1 MRIALM
7 ILVLTLVCFEGFAA
21 TYEKVDDSLKVTSTI
36 EQVEQLTIQQIKHE
50 IAGIDADLSRI
61 EDAYLKQREGFLQRK
76 YKYEEM
82 LTKCDELDIKEP
94 VIIEPKEE
102 PIEEPKEPID
112 G

>member
-1 MRIALM
+1 MRIALVM
-7 ILVLTLVCFEGFAA
+7 IMLLMAVPVLAA
-21 TYEKVDDSLKVTSTI
+21 VYEKVDDSLKVTSTI

-61 EDAYLKQREGFLQRK
+61 EESYLKQKDEFLQRK

-82 LTKCDELDIKEP
+82 LNKCVELDIKEP